1 MTKLWLLHLC
11 NDYQVILLASDCTFS
26 LIASEIINPAKKN
39 SELAM
44 KQTLLCKFPW
54 YQAEGLIN
62 YALPYLF
69 FLSKAKSQRQLT
81 DGRGVLRQLPLQL
94 EEVTGTM
101 PGSSKRRMDKKGK
114 STSLSP

>member
-11 NDYQVILLASDCTFS
+11 NDSQVILLASDCTTS

-44 KQTLLCKFPW
+44 KQMFLCKFPW
-54 YQAEGLIN
+54 YQAEELIN
-62 YALPYLF
+62 YALPHLF

-81 DGRGVLRQLPLQL
+81 DGRGLLKQPLQL
-94 EEVTGTM
+94 EEDTDTM
-101 PGSSKRRMDKKGK
+101 PGSSKRRMDEKGK